1 MDTFISLYYGGEFT
15 HEGTNKT
22 YQLIYFY
29 GRYSILA
36 ITMHNKCIQICV
48 DPNFKLFFVMEYW
61 IFRLISQRSKSFLLN
76 FNCKKYDNIAISS
89 SYRKTSITSSNQ
101 LRDQIYSHSSL
112 IKNSKW
118 MLWLLRN
125 PECVK
130 HHIKFY
136 RSIEFNANKDA
147 Q

>member
-48 DPNFKLFFVMEYW
+48 DPNFKTVFLSWSIEYLGLFHKDPNIFFW
-61 IFRLISQRSKSFLLN
+61 IVISRNMILSDTYIITTKLF
-76 FNCKKYDNIAISS
+76 
-89 SYRKTSITSSNQ
+89 SILTGA
-101 LRDQIYSHSSL
+101 QIYSL
-112 IKNSKW
+112 QAK
-118 MLWLLRN
+118 
-125 PECVK
+125 
-130 HHIKFY
+130 
-136 RSIEFNANKDA
+136 
-147 Q
+147 

>member
-29 GRYSILA
+29 GRYSILT
-36 ITMHNKCIQICV
+36 ITMHNKCIQICG

-76 FNCKKYDNIAISS
+76 CNYKKYDNIRCLHYQAT
-89 SYRKTSITSSNQ
+89 KITSSNQ
-101 LRDQIYSHSSL
+101 SRFQIYSHSSS
-112 IKNSKW
+112 IKNGKW
-118 MLWLLRN
+118 ILWLLKN

-130 HHIKFY
+130 HHIKFH

>member
-1 MDTFISLYYGGEFT
+1 MDTFTSLYYGGEFT

-61 IFRLISQRSKSFLLN
+61 IFRLISQRSKAFLLN

-89 SYRKTSITSSNQ
+89 SYRKT
-101 LRDQIYSHSSL
+101 LRVQINHE
-112 IKNSKW
+112 IKYIAIQVRSKIAG
-118 MLWLLRN
+118 
-125 PECVK
+125 EC
-130 HHIKFY
+130 
-136 RSIEFNANKDA
+136 
-147 Q
+147 